1 MPSTRTAKLPSPAV
15 MPMAPARSWCR
26 SRHGSRPRRRC
37 LLGDFGGD
45 FLVDHIDHPPMAP
58 LPYSSAAGPRNTDAL
73 GQQRLG
79 GHGMVGR
86 DGRGVH
92 QLGAVGQRLHAR
104 RAVWPRITG
113 RLAPPPKV
121 SLCTPGRPSSVS
133 PNVPPRARPVHR
145 LPAREA
151 GCVVLFRSSPSG
163 LADTVTGASVAAASA
178 WPAALPARWRRR
190 RREQRPRQRPQSL
203 PGRAG
208 AAGEA
213 PRSLFL
219 SLHLDSYGCYII
231 TNKNQMI

>member
-1 MPSTRTAKLPSPAV
+1 MRSASSGSVVTAWSGEMAEASISSEPSDSAFTR
-15 MPMAPARSWCR
+15 
-26 SRHGSRPRRRC
+26 G
-37 LLGDFGGD
+37 
-45 FLVDHIDHPPMAP
+45 
-58 LPYSSAAGPRNTDAL
+58 
-73 GQQRLG
+73 
-79 GHGMVGR
+79 
-86 DGRGVH
+86 
-92 QLGAVGQRLHAR
+92 
-104 RAVWPRITG
+104 AVWPRITG

-133 PNVPPRARPVHR
+133 PNVPPRFSTSASPSST
-145 LPAREA
+145 EA

-178 WPAALPARWRRR
+178 WPAACWACAVAPEAASNAHASGRNPF
-190 RREQRPRQRPQSL
+190 RPRR
-203 PGRAG
+203 